1 MFPPPALKTLLQEQ
15 TTIPEKDFYL
25 QQFQSRFQQVTDFK
39 AAKQSDSYKKIIDS
53 QQSEIKSL
61 QQQLIDLNSK
71 LSSVSQIPLTSSHGL
86 QTSQQNVYSF
96 ANQTSPMNTSPL
108 IQTQSPQQ
116 QSTVHF
122 DLTESDTEPSP
133 KLRKTRTKIPI
144 ISSQI
149 QASQSSF
156 SPEERLQLDLLL
168 NGETEEITKRTFSLE
183 LNKEQKRM
191 NEVQRLVHENQ
202 QLKMQLEQ
210 QKQQLN
216 SSNRLFQELFPKS
229 QLKSLP
235 EKIEQ
240 LKTQFQNMEEKCYK
254 TERILEHAQS
264 ISDSKEKINKQLK
277 EQIVQLQKKLDSK
290 DIELLQMSKSVRN
303 VNQSMIPT
311 FNESVVIKIHDRSLQ
326 QNIEYIQSQIALLNI
341 PNANTHI
348 DEILTIISDII
359 YGNGFK
365 ELQQHF
371 RIKASDFSRFKDKMQ
386 ANWQTEYDQILQ
398 YSFKTNARTH
408 ISTNM
413 RY

>member
-1 MFPPPALKTLLQEQ
+1 
-15 TTIPEKDFYL
+15 
-25 QQFQSRFQQVTDFK
+25 
-39 AAKQSDSYKKIIDS
+39 
-53 QQSEIKSL
+53 
-61 QQQLIDLNSK
+61 
-71 LSSVSQIPLTSSHGL
+71 
-86 QTSQQNVYSF
+86 
-96 ANQTSPMNTSPL
+96 
-108 IQTQSPQQ
+108 
-116 QSTVHF
+116 
-122 DLTESDTEPSP
+122 
-133 KLRKTRTKIPI
+133 
-144 ISSQI
+144 
-149 QASQSSF
+149 
-156 SPEERLQLDLLL
+156 
-168 NGETEEITKRTFSLE
+168 
-183 LNKEQKRM
+183 M

-290 DIELLQMSKSVRN
+290 DIELLKMSKSVRN

-398 YSFKTNARTH
+398 QFLQNKCKNTYLNQYEILIDEQNIGIGTQLAVEILTGLCIGYEFGGNSETPCIQNVENGNINK
-408 ISTNM
+408 IPLGIM
-413 RY
+413 